1 MMKWAWRPARDSP
14 AITAPQPN
22 SISSGCAPKA
32 RSGGSLEFGP
42 GFIGALDF
50 IASYKSNFRRFVGV
64 KIGSFA
70 KPGNVMRAVDHGLHP
85 AESRVAG
92 GRDLFPGK
100 YHRRQ
105 RHERISA

>member
-1 MMKWAWRPARDSP
+1 MTKWAWRPARDSP
-14 AITAPQPN
+14 AMTAPQPN

-50 IASYKSNFRRFVGV
+50 IASYKSDFRRFVGV

-70 KPGNVMRAVDHGLHP
+70 KPGNVMRAVDRGLHP
-85 AESRVAG
+85 AQPGVASG
-92 GRDLFPGK
+92 SDLFPGK
-100 YHRRQ
+100 YRRRQ
-105 RHERISA
+105 CHERIAA